1 LQLQIQWGDARRNK
15 RHIIT
20 IHRSHYKAARFGSHY
35 AMPKFST
42 IIETIIISIL
52 FVGAIVVPFIAI
64 IGKNMM
70 SKSSS
75 SSLPSLPLQQQ
86 QQQRSIEI
94 VYFTVGVS
102 SIVGLAFYLYNKNNN
117 NKQNDDKND
126 KSTTTAVNHKNKST
140 KSTTTTTTTNQQ
152 IKDIWKA
159 GNNNNSQQNSNSN
172 NNNNRTTNTKNRKGA
187 YKEKPFGSK
196 YYYAH
201 NDSNTTGGYKD
212 GLKMEDYRMNGPRL
226 LSRNGLSVQ
235 DETTTTTTTTTN
247 DDDDDD
253 DNDKEIPNNNNN
265 NADGNDDDVQ
275 DNNTAVAKNITNI
288 TKYLWDDPGDSKGIG
303 TIRIDVLPSSSSSSP
318 SFVDVK
324 DVKIEN
330 VNASLMD
337 GGRGLLASIIAV
349 TDTGGSCRYYQLKI
363 NKLYENASDVK
374 VIIKPK
380 RLLIKIYKKKTKNYN
395 DLVAWPQPHKK
406 I

>member
-1 LQLQIQWGDARRNK
+1 
-15 RHIIT
+15 
-20 IHRSHYKAARFGSHY
+20 
-35 AMPKFST
+35 MPKFST

-70 SKSSS
+70 TSS
-75 SSLPSLPLQQQ
+75 SSLSSSLSLQQQ
-86 QQQRSIEI
+86 QQQRNIEI

-102 SIVGLAFYLYNKNNN
+102 AIAGLAFYLYNKN
-117 NKQNDDKND
+117 KQKDNDRNEK
-126 KSTTTAVNHKNKST
+126 TTTVIDRKNKST
-140 KSTTTTTTTNQQ
+140 ESTSTRSTTQQ

-159 GNNNNSQQNSNSN
+159 GSNNNNKNSSQNNNSNSN
-172 NNNNRTTNTKNRKGA
+172 NNNNRTTTKNKKRG

-235 DETTTTTTTTTN
+235 DETSTATI

-253 DNDKEIPNNNNN
+253 DDDENKEKEMTYDCDNSKNNN
-265 NADGNDDDVQ
+265 NAGGEDDDVQ
-275 DNNTAVAKNITNI
+275 DNNNSGVKNVTNI

-303 TIRIDVLPSSSSSSP
+303 TIRIDVLPSSSSLSSSP
-318 SFVDVK
+318 SYVNVK

-330 VNASLMD
+330 VNASLME
-337 GGRGLLASIIAV
+337 GGRGLLVNIDS
-349 TDTGGSCRYYQLKI
+349 GCSCRYQLKI

-374 VIIKPK
+374 VITKPK

-395 DLVAWPQPHKK
+395 DLAAWPQPHKK

>member
-1 LQLQIQWGDARRNK
+1 
-15 RHIIT
+15 
-20 IHRSHYKAARFGSHY
+20 
-35 AMPKFST
+35 MPKLST

-70 SKSSS
+70 KSSS
-75 SSLPSLPLQQQ
+75 SSSSSSLSLQQQ

-102 SIVGLAFYLYNKNNN
+102 AIAGLAFYLYNKN
-117 NKQNDDKND
+117 KQKDNDKND
-126 KSTTTAVNHKNKST
+126 KTTTIDIGRKNKST
-140 KSTTTTTTTNQQ
+140 ESTSTGSTSQK

-159 GNNNNSQQNSNSN
+159 GNNNNNNNSQQNSNSNSN
-172 NNNNRTTNTKNRKGA
+172 NNNNNINRTTRKDKKG
-187 YKEKPFGSK
+187 FGSK

-201 NDSNTTGGYKD
+201 NDSNATGGYKD

-235 DETTTTTTTTTN
+235 DETATATATI

-253 DNDKEIPNNNNN
+253 DGDSKEKEMTYDCDNNNSNDNNAGGKENDDVQDNNNNN
-265 NADGNDDDVQ
+265 NAV
-275 DNNTAVAKNITNI
+275 VKNVTNI

-303 TIRIDVLPSSSSSSP
+303 TIRIDVLPSSTSSSSSP
-318 SFVDVK
+318 SYDDVK

-330 VNASLMD
+330 VNASLME
-337 GGRGLLASIIAV
+337 GGRGLLVNIDS
-349 TDTGGSCRYYQLKI
+349 TSSGGGSSCRYQLKI
-363 NKLYENASDVK
+363 NKLYEYASDVK